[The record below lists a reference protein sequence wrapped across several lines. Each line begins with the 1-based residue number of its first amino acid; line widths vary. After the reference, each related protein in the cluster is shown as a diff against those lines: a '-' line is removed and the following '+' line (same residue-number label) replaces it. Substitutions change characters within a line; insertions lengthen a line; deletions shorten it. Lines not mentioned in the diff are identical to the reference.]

1 MHPLS
6 GGVLIFDKA
15 VVCVASAF
23 SSTVSLCAS
32 LGLPAELD
40 ALDELDELAVLVVV
54 LVLDCMAL

>member
-40 ALDELDELAVLVVV
+40 ALDELDALVVLVE